1 MMKWKQAVSAA
12 LVLLMISNQAIAA
25 VPMTEESLTDLPSE
39 EQLIVED
46 DDSEKNDAEHIESLE
61 GFSTTEKETIVDSGF
76 CGKNGG
82 ENVSWKITGTEDTGY
97 TLTISGEGDMRGYGD
112 ITNPA
117 PWNQYRPH
125 TLILEE
131 GITEI
136 GEFAF
141 MNSSFFSGE
150 LVLPDSLT
158 TIGSAAFWG
167 CTGFSG
173 GLIIPGNVKS
183 IGESAFLEC
192 TGLDGRLVILEGITE
207 IGDTAFAGCTGF
219 YGKLELPKSVKQI
232 GAEAFASCS
241 GFSGVDL
248 AEVSKI
254 GGGAFFECT
263 GLTGNLVLPE
273 TLETIQGGAFRGCS
287 GLTGVLR
294 IPAGVKT
301 VGSGAFQ
308 NCSGFSELELT
319 EGLLEI
325 EEEAFSGCA
334 GFREEVIIPSSVTA
348 IGRSAFERCSK
359 LERMQFLNPDCSIY
373 DSESTIDSIIE
384 IFGVSGSTAVAYAE
398 RYDRFYS
405 DMSRG
410 IYCADGKIY
419 FCNQWSSATSKEV
432 ENRDCLTALV
442 VSADVEKVDSSLWKM
457 PFRNLK
463 TVGFYSGTVM
473 SLEGDLSGFA
483 SSPIDRIIYMVNKDT
498 EYAVSKITS
507 EGIEFSSQNNS
518 GRWGM
523 KPKSSCEISTT
534 ILVSSGKTLKL
545 ENPRVVGEEMKR
557 QDLKYLSIETVA
569 GGRIENNWSF
579 DTTVYCDDVDYF
591 VAAGQTFIAP
601 AGTVKVYVGPKDNI
615 PHITFSKE
623 DFVKAV
629 LTEEDQAILQAGQDI
644 AFWMTVSERTEAN
657 LRAEELAVLR
667 SELANNTQRY
677 KPGLYMKLSLEKQ
690 IGQDGELVPILVLP
704 SSISVCFEIPEE
716 LRKSDRRYTM
726 IGFTDKREDLF
737 YLFDLDDDDSTFTT
751 HITYTD
757 DTNYVLTYHD
767 HVYGAW
773 EETTAPSCVR
783 NGERQKACSCGD
795 RKSEVIQAAGHKAGA
810 WTVAKQASC
819 TERGERVQK
828 CTVCGSVLKT
838 AEIPA
843 SAHNWE
849 PWQVERAAT
858 TTSTG
863 SKVRFCRN
871 CSRFERTTIAK
882 LPVTDPVEGFVYRLY
897 EQVLGRQPEAQGMR
911 DWTQCLHN
919 RAGTGAQ
926 VASGFIFSM
935 EYERRNVSDSEFV
948 EMLYRTMMN
957 RQSDAAG
964 KQSWLRLLKSGVTRH
979 YVFAGFVYSQEFQN
993 VCRSYG
999 IDRGDYT
1006 LGEVVDQN
1014 ADVTAFASR
1023 MYTVVLERPYDKEG
1037 LSDWTRLLLSHEMG
1051 GGELSKGFF
1060 NSREFGNK
1068 HLSDRDFVTIC
1079 YRTYLNREPDSRGLN
1094 DWLAVLG
1101 RGSSREEVLD
1111 GFIWS
1116 REFGKLCNEY
1126 GINP

>member
-1 MMKWKQAVSAA
+1 MTKWKQAVSAV
-12 LVLLMISNQAIAA
+12 LVLLMISNQAMAA
-25 VPMTEESLTDLPSE
+25 VPMTDKSLKDPL
-39 EQLIVED
+39 
-46 DDSEKNDAEHIESLE
+46 SEKQLLMKDDNGERDETEHIEALDY
-61 GFSTTEKETIVDSGF
+61 FSTNAKETIVDSGF

-82 ENVSWKITGTEDTGY
+82 ENVIWKVTGAEDTGY
-97 TLTISGEGDMRGYGD
+97 TLTISGEGEMRGYGD
-112 ITNPA
+112 ITDPA

-150 LVLPDSLT
+150 LILPDSLV
-158 TIGSAAFWG
+158 TIGTAAFWG

-173 GLIIPGNVKS
+173 GLVIPGNVKS

-207 IGDTAFAGCTGF
+207 IGDTAFSGCTGF
-219 YGKLELPKSVKQI
+219 YGKLELPKSIKQI
-232 GAEAFASCS
+232 GAEGFASCS
-241 GFSGVDL
+241 GFSSVDL

-254 GGGAFFECT
+254 GAGAFFECT
-263 GLTGNLVLPE
+263 GLTGELVLPE

-301 VGSGAFQ
+301 IGSGAFQ
-308 NCSGFSELELT
+308 NCSGFIGLELS

-325 EEEAFSGCA
+325 EEEVFSGCA

-348 IGRSAFERCSK
+348 IGQGAFERCSK
-359 LERMQFLNPDCSIY
+359 LERIQFLNPDCSIY

-384 IFGVSGSTAVAYAE
+384 IFGDSNSTAVAYAE

-419 FCNQWSSATSKEV
+419 FCNQWSGSTSKEV
-432 ENRDCLTALV
+432 EDRDCLTALV
-442 VSADVEKVDSSLWKM
+442 ISADVERVDASLWKM

-473 SLEGDLSGFA
+473 SLEGDLDGFA
-483 SSPIDRIIYMVNKDT
+483 SSPIDRIVYMVNKDS
-498 EYAVSKITS
+498 EYAVSRITS

-518 GRWGM
+518 GLWGM
-523 KPKSSCEISTT
+523 KPKSSSEISTT
-534 ILVSSGKTLKL
+534 ILVNSGKTLKL
-545 ENPRVVGEEMKR
+545 ENPRAVGEEMKR
-557 QDLKYLSIETVA
+557 QDLKYLSIVTVP
-569 GGRIENNWSF
+569 GGRIENRWSI
-579 DTTVYCDDVDYF
+579 DTTVYCDDVDYS
-591 VAAGQTFIAP
+591 VAAGQTFMAP
-601 AGTVKVYVGPKDNI
+601 AGTVKVYVGPKDSI
-615 PHITFSKE
+615 PHMTFSKA

-629 LTEEDQAILQAGQDI
+629 LTEEDQAVLKAGQDI
-644 AFWMTVSERTEAN
+644 AFWMTVSERTEN
-657 LRAEELAVLR
+657 DLRAEELSVLR
-667 SELANNTQRY
+667 SALANDTQRY

-690 IGQDGELVPILVLP
+690 IGQDGELVPILTMP

-716 LRKSDRRYTM
+716 LRKNGRRYTM
-726 IGFTDKREDLF
+726 IGFTDKKEDLF
-737 YLFDLDDDDSTFTT
+737 YLFDLDNDDSTFTT
-751 HITYTD
+751 HITYMD

-767 HVYGAW
+767 HVYGEW
-773 EETTAPSCVR
+773 KETTAPSCIR
-783 NGERQKACSCGD
+783 TGERQRVCSCGD
-795 RKSEVIQAAGHKAGA
+795 TEIETIDAVGHKPGA
-810 WTVAKQASC
+810 WTVDKQASC
-819 TERGERVQK
+819 TEGGKRVQK

-838 AEIPA
+838 VEIPA

-849 PWQVERAAT
+849 PWQIERAAT

-871 CSRFERTTIAK
+871 CGRFERTTIAK

-897 EQVLGRQPEAQGMR
+897 EQVLGRQPEAQGLK
-911 DWTQCLHN
+911 DWTQYLRN
-919 RAGTGAQ
+919 RSGTGAQ
-926 VASGFIFSM
+926 VASGFIFSV

-957 RQSDAAG
+957 RKSDAAG
-964 KQSWLRLLKSGVTRH
+964 KQSWLRLLENGVTRH

-999 IDRGDYT
+999 ITRGDYT
-1006 LGEVVDQN
+1006 LEEIVDQN

-1023 MYTVVLERPYDKEG
+1023 MYTVVLGRPYDKDG
-1037 LSDWTRLLLSHEMG
+1037 LSDWTGRLLSHEMG

-1068 HLSDRDFVTIC
+1068 RLSDRDFVTIC
-1079 YRTYLNREPDSRGLN
+1079 YRTYLNREPDAHGLN

-1101 RGSSREEVLD
+1101 RGSSRDEVLN

-1116 REFGKLCNEY
+1116 VEFGKLCNEY